1 MAHLWIAGAGTDIG
15 KTYVAAALI
24 RAFRRMNV
32 AVDALKP
39 VASGID
45 EADYAGSDPALLLE
59 ALGRPVVRDTIAAL
73 APFRFVA
80 PQSPPLAAKL
90 EGRTLHFEDVRALCV
105 ARAGES
111 DKTRLLIETAGGVM
125 SPVDDTHTMLDL
137 MASLPAAVVL
147 VGGSY
152 LGAISHT
159 LTALDCLRARGLAVP
174 VIAISESSG
183 ENPPFDATIA
193 ALASLVGDSHL
204 IPFRRNAPPDA
215 PADRLAA
222 RLAEGLALHRAM
234 E

>member
-1 MAHLWIAGAGTDIG
+1 MPHLWIAGAGTDIG
-15 KTYVAAALI
+15 KTFVAAALI
-24 RAFRRMNV
+24 RAFRRRDI
-32 AVDALKP
+32 AVDVLKP
-39 VASGID
+39 VASGVD
-45 EADYAGSDPALLLE
+45 ETDYAGSDPALLLE
-59 ALGRPVVRDTIAAL
+59 ALGRPVARDTIAAL
-73 APFRFVA
+73 APFRFAA

-137 MASLPAAVVL
+137 MAALPGPVVL

-159 LTALDCLRARGLAVP
+159 LTALACLLARGLAVP
-174 VIAISESSG
+174 VIAISESAG
-183 ENPPFDATIA
+183 ENPPFDATMS
-193 ALASLVGDSHL
+193 ALVSLAGNTHL
-204 IPFRRNAPPDA
+204 IPFRRNAPPGA
-215 PADRLAA
+215 SADRLAA
-222 RLAEGLALHRAM
+222 VLAERPAPVRAV